1 MNSDRELGHA
11 KFERM
16 RSLKSYLSEGS
27 LDSMQKRGIE
37 ALDTSKIKE
46 ISNALIRGSMSKINE
61 SARYTKDIVS
71 SAREEVM
78 NSERSPSLEVSKI
91 MRNKPNKLPKLQPL
105 NQDSPSIKLLPD
117 LNHNNISAFLNTTT
131 SSKSTPQLVPFFTVT
146 NSVTRAGFK
155 SRVGSIK
162 GKPKLKNQDSVIIQ
176 ANLMKIRGQ
185 YLFGVC
191 DGHGQNGHLISEHIK
206 DNFSNILQLHLPHEP
221 NSDSAKNA
229 LIQATLKMED
239 SLKST
244 KIDRTFS
251 GSTMITVLITGS
263 TVLTASLGDCKAVVG
278 NSANRWQAVPLYCLH
293 NLQNK
298 KERGRMVKNHARI
311 VEETGEVIGSEKAY
325 MGEENTPGLEITRS
339 IGDKIGKYIG
349 VSSSPEVKEYQLT
362 PDDKF
367 IIIGSTG
374 LWKMLTDIE
383 AVLITRPSWEEK
395 KVEVA
400 CEDLISE
407 ANRRWTSQD
416 KDKEDIS
423 VIVVFLG

>member
-1 MNSDRELGHA
+1 
-11 KFERM
+11 M
-16 RSLKSYLSEGS
+16 RSK
-27 LDSMQKRGIE
+27 
-37 ALDTSKIKE
+37 
-46 ISNALIRGSMSKINE
+46 
-61 SARYTKDIVS
+61 
-71 SAREEVM
+71 
-78 NSERSPSLEVSKI
+78 PS
-91 MRNKPNKLPKLQPL
+91 KLPKLQPL
-105 NQDSPSIKLLPD
+105 THESPSIKLLPD

-206 DNFSNILQLHLPHEP
+206 DNFSNLLQLHLPPEP

-278 NSANRWQAVPLYCLH
+278 NSASRWQAVPLYCLH

-298 KERGRMVKNHARI
+298 KERDRLVKNHARI
-311 VEETGEVIGSEKAY
+311 AVEVVEETGEVIGSEKAY

-349 VSSSPEVKEYQLT
+349 VSSTPELKEYQLT

-367 IIIGSTG
+367 IIIGSSG
-374 LWKMLTDIE
+374 LWKVLTDIE
-383 AVLITRPSWEEK
+383 AVLITRVGWEEK
-395 KVEVA
+395 KVDMA

-407 ANRRWTSQD
+407 ATRRWQSQD